1 MDDKQYIERLEELL
15 DERKELV
22 EMLIAKNK
30 SLIFELNNLKYAFVQ
45 CEERFEE
52 LLSDTACSKVGK
64 AVLARENQRL
74 KLKVDKMHRELQI
87 LRQKE
92 TLTDMLI
99 TEREDMKKE
108 IKYLNGIIDG
118 DAHN

>member
-15 DERKELV
+15 DERKELIEV
-22 EMLIAKNK
+22 LIARNR
-30 SLIFELNNLKYAFVQ
+30 E

-52 LLSDTACSKVGK
+52 LLLDSACSNVRK

-118 DAHN
+118 DTHN